1 MFCPAKLFDYFDI
14 VHVCISFVVN
24 LIFVLSTVDIQA
36 FTYWMIEYC
45 EEWIWLT
52 EKSNSAIPE
61 LRMWQNLRITGPYK
75 HVITINIT
83 RTTTHVG
90 VLKQLNFPSSLKG
103 LLSSAVSFYETSAFN
118 SYLYSNVDFL
128 IVAYRNK
135 TNNSFYMFMYLYH
148 QK

>member
-1 MFCPAKLFDYFDI
+1 
-14 VHVCISFVVN
+14 
-24 LIFVLSTVDIQA
+24 
-36 FTYWMIEYC
+36 
-45 EEWIWLT
+45 
-52 EKSNSAIPE
+52 
-61 LRMWQNLRITGPYK
+61 MWQNLRITGPYK

-83 RTTTHVG
+83 RTTTHIG

-135 TNNSFYMFMYLYH
+135 TNNSFYIHVHVNVSPKMINLCQMTILEFD
-148 QK
+148 KD